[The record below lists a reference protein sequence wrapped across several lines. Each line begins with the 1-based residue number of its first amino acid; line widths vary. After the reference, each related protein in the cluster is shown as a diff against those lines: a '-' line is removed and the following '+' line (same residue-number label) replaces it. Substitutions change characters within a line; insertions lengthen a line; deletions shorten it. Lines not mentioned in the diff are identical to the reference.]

1 MTKFIYIDIGT
12 HFGQEFQSIFG
23 RDHYFFLKIIRRI
36 LGYYIFKR
44 GDVLNFIEIIQLYS
58 LRKKIRSVKKNFEF
72 YFIEANTDIVRN
84 CKIYKEAQGVFNCAL
99 TNDINS
105 NITKLYLANNDRLS
119 QGSSILSS
127 KKNVSVKNF
136 MITIGIQCDS
146 FFYSLKKY
154 LNESKTEYKVIL
166 RLNCEGMEDDAIYAA
181 KKIFQERLVLTMG
194 SLKDVKELK
203 GNLEYDK
210 LIKFLNNNSLP
221 FVSFS
226 SLVSSWK
233 EAFISIN
240 RIIKN

>member
-1 MTKFIYIDIGT
+1 
-12 HFGQEFQSIFG
+12 
-23 RDHYFFLKIIRRI
+23 
-36 LGYYIFKR
+36 
-44 GDVLNFIEIIQLYS
+44 
-58 LRKKIRSVKKNFEF
+58 
-72 YFIEANTDIVRN
+72 
-84 CKIYKEAQGVFNCAL
+84 
-99 TNDINS
+99 
-105 NITKLYLANNDRLS
+105 
-119 QGSSILSS
+119 
-127 KKNVSVKNF
+127 
-136 MITIGIQCDS
+136 
-146 FFYSLKKY
+146 
-154 LNESKTEYKVIL
+154 
-166 RLNCEGMEDDAIYAA
+166 MEDDAIYAA